1 MKILFIGDLVG
12 SGARRALRAQLP
24 RLQQV
29 HAIDCTVVNIENAA
43 AGAGIT
49 AKVLGELADLNID
62 AMTSGNHIWD
72 KKEALELITREPR
85 LLRPHNYPFPVP
97 GSGWFE
103 AECGGARVGVL
114 NLMGQAFM
122 HPVLDS
128 PFACLD
134 RVLEEL
140 GEKRPAVIL
149 VDFHAETTAEKM
161 CMGWYADGRVSGV
174 FGTHTH
180 VPTADARILPGGTA
194 YMTDVGMTG
203 SFDSVI
209 GSEVAG
215 ALRRSVHKLP
225 SLHKPVLEAVTVCG
239 VVCEV
244 DPQSGRALS
253 IEPLQVPD
261 EPAARVA

>member
-24 RLQQV
+24 RLQRA
-29 HAIDCTVVNIENAA
+29 HAVDCTVVNIENAA
-43 AGAGIT
+43 AGCGVT
-49 AKVLGELADLNID
+49 AKVLSELAELRID

-72 KKEALELITREPR
+72 KKEALELIEREPR

-103 AECGGARVGVL
+103 AACGGVKVGVL

-134 RVLEEL
+134 RVLEEK
-140 GEKRPAVIL
+140 GAARPSVIL

-203 SFDSVI
+203 SYNSVI
-209 GSEVAG
+209 GSEIAG

-225 SLHKPVLEAVTVCG
+225 VQNTPVVSAITISGVIFEVEA
-239 VVCEV
+239 
-244 DPQSGRALS
+244 QSGKAVS
-253 IEPLQVPD
+253 IQPLQAPE
-261 EPAARVA
+261 EPAAEAA